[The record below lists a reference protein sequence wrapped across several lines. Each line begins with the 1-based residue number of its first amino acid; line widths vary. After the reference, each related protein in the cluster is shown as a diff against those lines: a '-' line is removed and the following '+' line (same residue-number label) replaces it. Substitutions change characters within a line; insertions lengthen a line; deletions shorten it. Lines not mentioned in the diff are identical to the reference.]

1 MGKPITDPASGYDSQ
16 NPYLN
21 RDPRL
26 AATYI
31 LPGDNSSISN
41 YTYTPFDPG
50 SSDYVGKTGASR
62 SGYMLKKF
70 IDEMTVL
77 QAMDR

>member
-1 MGKPITDPASGYDSQ
+1 MSFTNWATPNVSVDLIDDYYMTNGKPITDPASGYDSQ

-41 YTYTPFDPG
+41 YTYTPFEIG
-50 SSDYVGKTGASR
+50 RAHV
-62 SGYMLKKF
+62 
-70 IDEMTVL
+70 
-77 QAMDR
+77 